1 MDIANLQG
9 FRVFAIKNGFGAKWC
24 KDGLVISE
32 QRRIVLWEDG
42 RATIYGMTHEEM
54 EGLTGGALIGPW
66 YISLIL
72 GGPPYW
78 TTSEMELVHEAASKY
93 GLPIVRGF

>member
-9 FRVFAIKNGFGAKWC
+9 FMVFAIKNGFGAKWC

-42 RATIYGMTHEEM
+42 RATI
-54 EGLTGGALIGPW
+54 
-66 YISLIL
+66 
-72 GGPPYW
+72 
-78 TTSEMELVHEAASKY
+78 
-93 GLPIVRGF
+93 